1 MVSGFLLGWELR
13 MGFGSSE
20 AGQEKAM
27 DGDGGMPLV
36 ELGLNWDVIVVCEQG
51 WMARFGG

>member
-1 MVSGFLLGWELR
+1 MVSGFLLGWKLR